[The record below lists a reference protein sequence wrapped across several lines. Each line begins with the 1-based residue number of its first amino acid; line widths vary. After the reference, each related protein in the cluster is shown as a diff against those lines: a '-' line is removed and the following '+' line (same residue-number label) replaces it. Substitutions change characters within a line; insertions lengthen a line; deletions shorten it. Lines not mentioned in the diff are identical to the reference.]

1 MHVTIVTKEIQKI
14 IREYFWQFVFQEIED
29 LEIKYKF
36 VPEANDLPKVNED
49 KTNKQTYSG

>member
-29 LEIKYKF
+29 LENKYMF